1 MLRIPWFAVLAIS
14 LAIVLAMLPAMAHE
28 GHQPLPTRGVQ
39 VDLKQGRI
47 TLSKSARDA
56 IDVQTAET
64 VRQERSQRLRAYATV
79 VAPWTKYAVVTSRL
93 AGRVVALP
101 VRPGDEVAPDQVLAE
116 VESAELQTLKLD
128 YRQALNEVELSQKIL
143 DGLELAAKSGAVS
156 KQKLIE
162 AQQIHLQNLNTK
174 QVLLAKA
181 ASLGVSEEPLAS
193 DSDVPLRLPIRS
205 VIGGVIVHADLT
217 VGKYIEPTEHL
228 MDVVDLSTVWMRIGV
243 LEQDWHRVALGQS
256 VRLSVNGL
264 PGRVF
269 ESKVDRLGQML
280 DPLTHQ
286 SIAWAEITN
295 AVAKGSADVPRSAN
309 TPTDTPAN
317 EPVVLRPGMR
327 GQAELSWSGGKPVL
341 MVPSVSVQS
350 DGIER
355 YVLVEESATKEGSE
369 FQKVAVV
376 IGRHSSGLTEILAG
390 KLLPGDRV
398 VTRGGHELSSLFF
411 LGVLRVG
418 EETARSIGLKIESVS
433 ARSVERV
440 LSLEG
445 AIDVLPQ
452 RRTNATTQLTG
463 KLVRIAVDRGQSVQ
477 TGEVLAE
484 IASLEIQDMQL
495 ELLRSHLDLGLWSTT
510 LERLR
515 SSGDAVPRRLVLET
529 ESRVRAIETK
539 AANLRQKL
547 LTIGLTTEQVA
558 EVVTSK
564 KVLGTFPVR
573 APISGTLVEF
583 DRRLGEVVRADESL
597 FEIHDLSQFWV
608 QAFVS
613 ERDVEHVRVGQTA
626 RVRLVSQPDQQF
638 EGVIARLGPVVGVES
653 RMQAAWIELK
663 APSSLSLQHNMSA
676 RVTLTTHRPAASLAV
691 PLNAIIRDG
700 LRSFVFV
707 KKSDGTFDRRR
718 IVLGRADDRFAEVIS
733 GLSTGEPIAVSGVA
747 QLQTAFAAVR

>member
-1 MLRIPWFAVLAIS
+1 MLRLLWFAPL
-14 LAIVLAMLPAMAHE
+14 LIVTAVLPAMAHE

-47 TLSKSARDA
+47 TLSKSARDV
-56 IDVQTAET
+56 IDVQTAEAI
-64 VRQERSQRLRAYATV
+64 RQERSQRLRAYATV

-101 VRPGDEVAPDQVLAE
+101 VRPGDEVVPDQVLAE
-116 VESAELQTLKLD
+116 VESVELQTLKLD
-128 YRQALNEVELSQKIL
+128 YRQALNELDLSQKIL
-143 DGLELAAKSGAVS
+143 DGLEPVAKSGALPG
-156 KQKLIE
+156 QKLIE
-162 AQQIHLQNLNTK
+162 AQQVHAQNLNTK
-174 QVLLAKA
+174 HVLLAKA
-181 ASLGVSEEPLAS
+181 ASLGVSEEQLGS
-193 DSDVPLRLPIRS
+193 DSDAPLRMPIRS
-205 VIGGVIVHADLT
+205 LISGVIVHADLT

-228 MDVVDLSTVWMRIGV
+228 MDVVDLSTVWVRIGV

-256 VRLSVNGL
+256 VRLNVNGL
-264 PGRVF
+264 PGRAF
-269 ESKVDRLGQML
+269 DSKVDRLGQML

-286 SIAWAEITN
+286 SVAWAEITN
-295 AVAKGSADVPRSAN
+295 DLSKDATTRSAN
-309 TPTDTPAN
+309 A
-317 EPVVLRPGMR
+317 PVMLRPGMR

-376 IGRHSSGLTEILAG
+376 VGRQSGGLTEVLAG

-418 EETARSIGLKIESVS
+418 DETARSIGLKIEPASQ
-433 ARSVERV
+433 RSVERV
-440 LSLEG
+440 LSMDG
-445 AIDVLPQ
+445 AVDVLPQ

-463 KLVRIAVDRGQSVQ
+463 KLVRIAVDRGQAVQ
-477 TGEVLAE
+477 PGETLAE
-484 IASLEIQDMQL
+484 IASLELQDMQL
-495 ELLRSHLDLGLWSTT
+495 ELLRSHLDHGLWSTT

-515 SSGDAVPRRLVLET
+515 SSGNAVPRRMVLET

-539 AANLRQKL
+539 SANLRQKL
-547 LTIGLTTEQVA
+547 LTVGLTSEQVA
-558 EVVTSK
+558 DVLSSQ

-573 APISGTLVEF
+573 APIAGTVVDF

-608 QAFVS
+608 QAFVG
-613 ERDVEHVRVGQTA
+613 ERDAEQVRVGQSA
-626 RVRLVSQPDQQF
+626 RVRLVSQPEQQF
-638 EGVIARLGPVVGVES
+638 EGVVARLGPIVGVES
-653 RMQAAWIELK
+653 RMQAAWIEVS

-676 RVTLTTHRPAASLAV
+676 RVTLSTQRPSASLAV
-691 PLNAIIRDG
+691 PLNAIVRDG

-707 KKSDGTFDRRR
+707 KKADGTFDRRR
-718 IVLGRADDRFAEVIS
+718 IVLGRADDRFAEVLS
-733 GLSTGEPIAVSGVA
+733 GLSTGEPVAVSGVA

>member
-1 MLRIPWFAVLAIS
+1 MLRIRWFALLS
-14 LAIVLAMLPAMAHE
+14 IVMAASSAMAHE

-47 TLSKSARDA
+47 TLSKSARDV
-56 IDVQTAET
+56 IDVQTAEAT
-64 VRQERSQRLRAYATV
+64 RQERSQRLRAYATV

-101 VRPGDEVAPDQVLAE
+101 VRPGDEVVPDQVLAE
-116 VESAELQTLKLD
+116 VESVELQTLKLD
-128 YRQALNEVELSQKIL
+128 YRQALNELDLSQKIL
-143 DGLELAAKSGAVS
+143 EGLEPAAKAGALPG
-156 KQKLIE
+156 QKLIE
-162 AQQIHLQNLNTK
+162 AQQVHAQNLNTK

-181 ASLGVSEEPLAS
+181 ASLSVSEEQLGA
-193 DSDVPLRLPIRS
+193 DSDVPLRMPIRS
-205 VIGGVIVHADLT
+205 LIGGVIVHADLT

-228 MDVVDLSTVWMRIGV
+228 MDVVDLSTVWVRVGV

-264 PGRVF
+264 PGRAF

-286 SIAWAEITN
+286 SVAWAEITN
-295 AVAKGSADVPRSAN
+295 AAEKDSATAARSAN
-309 TPTDTPAN
+309 A
-317 EPVVLRPGMR
+317 PVMLRPGMR

-341 MVPSVSVQS
+341 MVPSISVQS

-376 IGRHSSGLTEILAG
+376 VGRQSGGLTEVLAG

-411 LGVLRVG
+411 LGVLKVG
-418 EETARSIGLKIESVS
+418 DETARSIGLKIEPAS

-445 AIDVLPQ
+445 AVDVLPQ

-463 KLVRIAVDRGQSVQ
+463 KLVRIAVDRGQSVSA
-477 TGEVLAE
+477 GEVLAE
-484 IASLEIQDMQL
+484 IASLELQDMQL
-495 ELLRSHLDLGLWSTT
+495 ELLRSHLDHGLWSTT

-515 SSGDAVPRRLVLET
+515 ISGNALPRRLVLET

-539 AANLRQKL
+539 SANLRQKL
-547 LTIGLTTEQVA
+547 LTVGLTSEQVA
-558 EVVTSK
+558 EVLSSK

-573 APISGTLVEF
+573 APIAGTVVDF

-608 QAFVS
+608 QAFVG
-613 ERDVEHVRVGQTA
+613 ERDAEHVRVGQSA

-638 EGVIARLGPVVGVES
+638 DGVVARLGPVVGVES
-653 RMQAAWIELK
+653 RMQAAWIELS

-676 RVTLTTHRPAASLAV
+676 RVTLSTHRPAASLAV
-691 PLNAIIRDG
+691 PLNAIVRDG

-707 KKSDGTFDRRR
+707 KKQDGTFDRRR
-718 IVLGRADDRFAEVIS
+718 IVLGRADDRFAEVLS